1 MSAPSILIV
10 ADVHGN
16 LPALA
21 AVLEKER
28 DCDSV
33 AFLGDAV
40 DYGPF
45 PRETLALLKSTP
57 ALRIMG
63 NHDMQ
68 MLSDA
73 PTDDLWTSW
82 TRQAIDAE
90 DRLFIRTFLGPH
102 IVSWGGRRV
111 LLHHGEALDGERK
124 YMLPDDPD
132 EVYAAV
138 SSGDAEL
145 VIFGHSHIPFR
156 RRVGRRLFVNPGA
169 VGQQRDGTTTAKYAV
184 FKGGE
189 IELRECAYNLST
201 LLVAMDALGLPCTRV
216 DAWANALSNGR
227 IPS

>member
-1 MSAPSILIV
+1 
-10 ADVHGN
+10 
-16 LPALA
+16 
-21 AVLEKER
+21 
-28 DCDSV
+28 
-33 AFLGDAV
+33 
-40 DYGPF
+40 
-45 PRETLALLKSTP
+45 
-57 ALRIMG
+57 MG

-73 PTDDLWTSW
+73 PTDDVWTSW

-90 DRLFIRTFLGPH
+90 DRLFIRTFQGPQ

-111 LLHHGEALDGERK
+111 LLHHGESLDGERK

-145 VIFGHSHIPFR
+145 VLFGHSHIPFR
-156 RRVGRRLFVNPGA
+156 RRVGHRLFVNPGA

-189 IELRECAYNLST
+189 IELSECAYNRT
-201 LLVAMDALGLPCTRV
+201 ALLAAMDALGLPCPWD
-216 DAWANALSNGR
+216 DARPGALSNGR
-227 IPS
+227 MPSRP